1 MYEVYGK
8 ANCPACT
15 EAKLLL
21 DSAGEAYI
29 YKQLGKD
36 FSLGEMFEIAPA
48 THKTFPMIAE
58 DGKYLGTLVDLKAKL
73 QA

>member
-21 DSAGEAYI
+21 DNAGEDYV

-36 FSLGEMFEIAPA
+36 FSLGEMFEVAPA
-48 THKTFPMIAE
+48 THKTFPMIAK
-58 DGKYLGTLVDLKAKL
+58 DGKYIGTLTDLKSL
-73 QA
+73 L